1 MKEIWQPIK
10 NYEGLYEVSNLGQIR
25 SVDRMVA
32 SHKGKTP
39 YTQFRKGRI
48 IRQADNGRGYKF
60 IYLSSTFGKSRVY
73 IHRAVANAF
82 LPLVEGKD
90 FINHKDGNKANNVVT
105 NLEWCTCA
113 ENNEHKVRVLKHTGD
128 RKGKPILKNR
138 KKIGLFKNGLMVAS
152 FGSLREASI
161 SLGWNYNN
169 LSSICSGKRK
179 ANIDVRR
186 I

>member
-1 MKEIWQPIK
+1 MKEIWKPISGF
-10 NYEGLYEVSNLGQIR
+10 EGLYEVSN
-25 SVDRMVA
+25 
-32 SHKGKTP
+32 
-39 YTQFRKGRI
+39 KGRI
-48 IRQADNGRGYKF
+48 RSLDRMIKIEEKGTSYIQFRRGRILKNGDNGHGYKF
-60 IYLSSTFGKSRVY
+60 VHLCFDNRAHRVY
-73 IHRAVANAF
+73 IHRVVANAF

-113 ENNEHKVRVLKHTGD
+113 ENNEHKIRVLKHTGD

-138 KKIGLFKNGLMVAS
+138 KKIGLFKNGLMIAS